1 MICGDSFPA
10 ILIFRR
16 FSNEKIEV
24 TIKADGTVEYETQGF
39 VGQTCQE
46 EIQKIMLNGKTEED
60 SKKKEFY
67 DGVPEFINNI

>member
-1 MICGDSFPA
+1 MK
-10 ILIFRR
+10 
-16 FSNEKIEV
+16 KIEV

-39 VGQTCQE
+39 VGQACQE

-67 DGVPEFINNI
+67 DSVPEFINNI

>member
-1 MICGDSFPA
+1 MK
-10 ILIFRR
+10 
-16 FSNEKIEV
+16 KIEV

-67 DGVPEFINNI
+67 DGAPEFINNI

>member
-1 MICGDSFPA
+1 MK
-10 ILIFRR
+10 
-16 FSNEKIEV
+16 KIEV

-39 VGQTCQE
+39 VGQACQE

-60 SKKKEFY
+60 YKKKEFY

>member
-1 MICGDSFPA
+1 MK
-10 ILIFRR
+10 
-16 FSNEKIEV
+16 KIEV

-39 VGQTCQE
+39 VGQACQE
-46 EIQKIMLNGKTEED
+46 EIQKIMLNGKIEED